1 MYDLIKDLCTE
12 RGITIAK
19 MCNDC
24 GMSPTVMSELK
35 HGRTQSLSAPTVRKI
50 ADYFGVSPNYI
61 LTGEADKEIKKQPTS
76 GGDELIEI
84 LDACRERSDLRML
97 FKLSKDATPDDVRK
111 AITII
116 QALKND

>member
-1 MYDLIKDLCTE
+1 MCHKQGISVSKLEKDLNFGNGAISKWNVTSPPIK
-12 RGITIAK
+12 RVIA
-19 MCNDC
+19 
-24 GMSPTVMSELK
+24 VAE
-35 HGRTQSLSAPTVRKI
+35 
-50 ADYFGVSPNYI
+50 YFGVSTAY
-61 LTGEADKEIKKQPTS
+61 LTGEEIKKQPTS